1 VKKNKRQ
8 RTVADQENGD
18 LGNTQ
23 DETDELLDATTGLV
37 LPLLHALDALQQAGR
52 LMHPPTL
59 AEVVEAIAQYQ
70 APLEAGRQAFT
81 AVQWPEHL
89 ETFTLHAN
97 MATTLALRAFDG
109 FAQAMEKPEP
119 AMAAYKA
126 MGLATQA
133 YAAAYPLATMLPPVS
148 RFYLEPDVRDDA
160 ALQQKLMD
168 VDPLTPNVGVMHA
181 ENASEQRGGFSM
193 YVPEY
198 YQGETL
204 PLVVALHGG
213 SGHGRQFL
221 WSWLRAVRSNPC
233 ILIAPT
239 SSERTWSLMNPA
251 TDSQRLHDLVAY
263 AGEHWSID
271 PQRILLTGM
280 SDGGTFSYVSGLQ
293 SDSPF
298 THLAPCSASFHPM
311 LLEVVDSTRLQDLPI
326 YLMHG
331 ALDWMFP
338 VSVAQEANVALSS
351 AGAKVEYREIANLS
365 HTYPQEE
372 NPRIL
377 NWLLN

>member
-1 VKKNKRQ
+1 MKKNKRQ
-8 RTVADQENGD
+8 STLADKENGD
-18 LGNTQ
+18 AGNTQ

-126 MGLATQA
+126 MGLVTQA

-160 ALQQKLMD
+160 ALQQRLMD
-168 VDPLTPNVGVMHA
+168 VDPQTPNVGVMHA

-331 ALDWMFP
+331 VLDWMFP
-338 VSVAQEANVALSS
+338 VSVAQEANAALSS

>member
-1 VKKNKRQ
+1 MTEQN
-8 RTVADQENGD
+8 NGGSD
-18 LGNTQ
+18 NTQ
-23 DETDELLDATTGLV
+23 DPTGELLDATTALV

-52 LMHPPTL
+52 LMHPPAL
-59 AEVVEAIAQYQ
+59 AEVVDAIAQYQ
-70 APLEAGRQAFT
+70 EPLETGRQIFT

-89 ETFTLHAN
+89 EAFTLHAN

-109 FAQAMEKPEP
+109 FAQALEQPEP
-119 AMAAYKA
+119 AMAAYRA

-133 YAAAYPLATMLPPVS
+133 YAAAYPLAAMLPPVN
-148 RFYLEPDVRDDA
+148 RFYLEPEARDNT
-160 ALQQKLMD
+160 ALQQQLMEA
-168 VDPLTPNVGVMHA
+168 DPDQPNVGVMHA
-181 ENASEQRGGFSM
+181 DNASEQRGGFSV

-198 YQGETL
+198 YQGESL
-204 PLVVALHGG
+204 PLVMVLHGG

-251 TDSQRLHDLVAY
+251 QDSQRLHDLVGY
-263 AGEHWSID
+263 AKTHWSID
-271 PQRILLTGM
+271 TRRVLLTGM

-311 LLEVVDSTRLQDLPI
+311 LLEVVDQERLQDLPI

-338 VSVAQEANVALSS
+338 VTVAQEANAALT
-351 AGAKVEYREIANLS
+351 AGGAEVVYREIANLS

-377 NWLLN
+377 DWLKA

>member
-1 VKKNKRQ
+1 M
-8 RTVADQENGD
+8 TDQENGEASSA
-18 LGNTQ
+18 Q
-23 DETDELLDATTGLV
+23 DETDELLEATTGLV

-52 LMHPPTL
+52 LMHPPAL
-59 AEVVEAIAQYQ
+59 AEVVQAIAPYQ
-70 APLEAGRQAFT
+70 EPLEAGRQTFT

-89 ETFTLHAN
+89 EAFTLHAN

-109 FAQAMEKPEP
+109 FARALEQPEP

-126 MGLATQA
+126 MGFATQA
-133 YAAAYPLATMLPPVS
+133 YAAAYPLAAMLPPVS
-148 RFYLEPDVRDDA
+148 RFYLEPDVRDDS
-160 ALQQKLMD
+160 ALQQKLMEA
-168 VDPLTPNVGVMHA
+168 DPQRPNVGVMHA
-181 ENASEQRGGFSM
+181 DNASEERGGFSV

-198 YQGETL
+198 YQGETV

-213 SGHGRQFL
+213 SGHGRHFL

-251 TDSQRLHDLVAY
+251 ADSQRLHDLVAY
-263 AGEHWSID
+263 AKEHWSVD
-271 PQRILLTGM
+271 PERILLTGM

-311 LLEVVDSTRLQDLPI
+311 LLEVVDQQRLQGLPI

-338 VSVAQEANVALSS
+338 VSVAQEANAALSA

-372 NPRIL
+372 NSRIL
-377 NWLLN
+377 NWLLQ

>member
-1 VKKNKRQ
+1 M
-8 RTVADQENGD
+8 TDQAGGPEDG
-18 LGNTQ
+18 GETG
-23 DETDELLDATTGLV
+23 TDELLNATTALI

-52 LMHPPTL
+52 LMHPPAL
-59 AEVVEAIAQYQ
+59 AEVVAAIAEYRE
-70 APLEAGRQAFT
+70 PLESGRQVFSA
-81 AVQWPEHL
+81 AQWPEHL
-89 ETFTLHAN
+89 EAFTLHAN
-97 MATTLALRAFDG
+97 MATTLALRSFDG
-109 FAQAMEKPEP
+109 FAKAMQQPDP

-126 MGLATQA
+126 MGLATKA
-133 YAAAYPLATMLPPVS
+133 YAAAYPLAFMLPPVN
-148 RFYLEPDVRDDA
+148 RFYLEPSVREDA
-160 ALQQKLMD
+160 ELQQKLLQA
-168 VDPLTPNVGVMHA
+168 DPEQPGVGVMHA
-181 ENASEQRGGFSM
+181 DNGSEQRGGFSV

-204 PLVVALHGG
+204 PLVMALHGG

-221 WSWLRAVRSNPC
+221 WSWLRAVRSDPC

-251 TDSQRLHDLVAY
+251 VDSQRLHDLVAY
-263 AGEHWSID
+263 AQEHWSVD
-271 PQRILLTGM
+271 PGRILLTGM

-298 THLAPCSASFHPM
+298 THLAPSSASFHPM
-311 LLEVVDSTRLQDLPI
+311 LLEVVDPERLRDLPI

-338 VSVAQEANVALSS
+338 VSVAQEAQASLSA
-351 AGAKVEYREIANLS
+351 AGARVHYREIENLS

-372 NPRIL
+372 NPLIL
-377 NWLLN
+377 QWFAGEAGG

>member
-1 VKKNKRQ
+1 M
-8 RTVADQENGD
+8 ADQENGD
-18 LGNTQ
+18 VGNTQ

-160 ALQQKLMD
+160 ALQQKRMD

-181 ENASEQRGGFSM
+181 ENASEQRGGFSL

-338 VSVAQEANVALSS
+338 VSVAQEANAVLSS